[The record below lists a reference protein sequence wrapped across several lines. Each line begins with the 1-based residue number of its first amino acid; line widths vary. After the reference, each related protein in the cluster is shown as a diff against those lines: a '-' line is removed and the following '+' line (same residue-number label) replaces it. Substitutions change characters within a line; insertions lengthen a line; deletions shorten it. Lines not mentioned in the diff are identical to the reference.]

1 MLKKERL
8 MSILKL
14 VDQNEIVTVN
24 DLVETL
30 DVSDMTI
37 RRDLDE
43 LSKSGKLIRIHGGAQ
58 SISDGGKEELSR
70 NEKRELH
77 LKEKEEVAK
86 KAASMIESG
95 ETIYLGPGTTNELI
109 AKYVDDVSSL
119 RIVTNSLPVFEGW
132 NVKDGVEVI
141 LIGGTVVAVK
151 GVDRLG
157 DKLQDKLH

>member
-30 DVSDMTI
+30 NVSDMTI

-86 KAASMIESG
+86 
-95 ETIYLGPGTTNELI
+95 
-109 AKYVDDVSSL
+109 
-119 RIVTNSLPVFEGW
+119 R
-132 NVKDGVEVI
+132 
-141 LIGGTVVAVK
+141 
-151 GVDRLG
+151 
-157 DKLQDKLH
+157 QHQ